1 FVTIVQHPEGQ
12 KKQVALRDNR
22 IVDVFDEFLHYEAD
36 TQPGSSGSPVFN
48 DQWELVALHHA
59 SVPAPE
65 HPELGK
71 FVNEGIRISP
81 LLAFISAQDY
91 TDQQRALVSDLL
103 ASTQSLAPAAASDG
117 SPAVRM
123 DPAPSGTGSEGA
135 AVPAASMTVP
145 LQITIRLEERAPG
158 IGAAAGS
165 DESITIDPDY
175 ADRHGYDPRF
185 LGDGAWEVPLP
196 ALS

>member
-1 FVTIVQHPEGQ
+1 MDASPAELAPFGFNRMISAEGKAIAGDFVTIVQHPEGQ

-71 FVNEGIRISP
+71 FVNEGIRVSR
-81 LLAFISAQDY
+81 LLAFISAQSY
-91 TDQQRALVSDLL
+91 TAEQQALVSVAARDPGR
-103 ASTQSLAPAAASDG
+103 ARRPPARGRPAPARPERQPCPG
-117 SPAVRM
+117 RP
-123 DPAPSGTGSEGA
+123 GNEGRCR
-135 AVPAASMTVP
+135 VLRPP
-145 LQITIRLEERAPG
+145 
-158 IGAAAGS
+158 
-165 DESITIDPDY
+165 
-175 ADRHGYDPRF
+175 
-185 LGDGAWEVPLP
+185 
-196 ALS
+196 